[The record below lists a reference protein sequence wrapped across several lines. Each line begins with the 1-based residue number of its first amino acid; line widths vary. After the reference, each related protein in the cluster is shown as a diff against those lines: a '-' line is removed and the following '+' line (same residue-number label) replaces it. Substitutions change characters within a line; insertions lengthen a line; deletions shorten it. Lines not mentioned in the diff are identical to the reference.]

1 MNMKIYKCKKC
12 ENIVELIED
21 KKGVLTCCGET
32 MEELIPNTVDAA
44 AEKHVPY
51 TVIEEDDVLYVK
63 VGEVDHP
70 MTEEH
75 YITWVAAVYDDSVL
89 KYNFKPGEVP
99 EAVFDYEEGMVV
111 YAYCNLHGLWKKEL

>member
-1 MNMKIYKCKKC
+1 MK
-12 ENIVELIED
+12 EV
-21 KKGVLTCCGET
+21 VA
-32 MEELIPNTVDAA
+32 NTEDAA
-44 AEKHVPY
+44 VEKHVPY
-51 TVIEEDDVLYVK
+51 TAIEEDDVLYVK

-89 KYNFKPGEVP
+89 KYTFKPGEVP

>member
-1 MNMKIYKCKKC
+1 MKIYKCKKC

>member
-1 MNMKIYKCKKC
+1 MNLFKCNKC
-12 ENIVELIED
+12 GNIVELLED
-21 KKGVLTCCGET
+21 GNGILTCCGSA
-32 MEELIPNTVDAA
+32 MEEIAANSVDASL
-44 AEKHVPY
+44 EKHVPY
-51 TVIEEDDVLYVK
+51 TDIEEDMVYVK

-75 YITWVAAVYDDSVL
+75 YITWVAAVYDDSIL
-89 KYNFKPGEVP
+89 KYTFKPGEVP

>member
-1 MNMKIYKCKKC
+1 M
-12 ENIVELIED
+12 L
-21 KKGVLTCCGET
+21 KKGTICGK
-32 MEELIPNTVDAA
+32 L
-44 AEKHVPY
+44 K
-51 TVIEEDDVLYVK
+51 DDVLYVK

-70 MTEEH
+70 MTEDH

-89 KYNFKPGEVP
+89 KYTFKPGEVP

>member
-1 MNMKIYKCKKC
+1 MMKVFKCNKC
-12 ENIVELIED
+12 GNIVELIED
-21 KKGVLTCCGET
+21 GKGVLTCCGEA
-32 MEELIPNTVDAA
+32 MEELVPNTVDAA

-51 TVIEEDDVLYVK
+51 TAIEEDDVLYVK

-70 MTEEH
+70 MTEDH

-89 KYNFKPGEVP
+89 KYTFKPGEVP

>member
-1 MNMKIYKCKKC
+1 MMKIFKCNKC
-12 ENIVELIED
+12 GNIVELMED
-21 KKGVLTCCGET
+21 GKGVLTCCGDAMVEVV
-32 MEELIPNTVDAA
+32 PNTEDAA
-44 AEKHVPY
+44 QEKHVPFCD
-51 TVIEEDDVLYVK
+51 IEEDMLYVK
-63 VGEVDHP
+63 IGEVDHP